1 MFGMGSIGNF
11 LPMLGSIGSGFG
23 GGGLLSLGFTLLSG
37 LITNIGSPRN
47 PGFENFA
54 SHPGF
59 NNNDVHPGFGT
70 MGGGPNAATVGS
82 AAGYFGN
89 AYSSDYSIL
98 PQTPSGQ
105 YYGNAGYSYGNHG
118 VTYSPNQPVSYSNH
132 HYGNSVTNLQFG
144 GNFGGYMDSYNSV
157 VLPQAPFFPSY
168 QHGHTHAMYG
178 SAPAPYQQSYSPVMN
193 HYGFGSP
200 QQYNPAA
207 TLYGHQN
214 GSVKMT
220 YGQPHYNT
228 TYGGPQGGD
237 KVVHHHHHHHVHL
250 HVHEQ
255 EAQNP
260 PADGQNKDYG
270 KTTETPTENK
280 TAYTKPETKQPKTE
294 TEQKYSTA
302 TDYTDTE
309 TDVAYES
316 PKTPKAPEI
325 PTNNYQPQV
334 PDPDCPPG
342 HEPNAYAPE
351 PQVQAPGPFD
361 QIGFGGMSAA
371 GSTAQ
376 AVTAHQTTFG
386 RVPHVNTDAEWGQA
400 SRAVAERITGGDSGQ
415 YHFGGRDPR
424 VNWDGMGPERNA
436 VWHVFQQNET
446 LRFDASSGQF
456 YETKSDGS
464 KVDMFHISSVSSIER
479 QAGGDHRYAFEMV
492 GDFLN
497 NRGLGAP
504 NMNVGVGTTN
514 VRTPEST
521 IIRQPV
527 TAPGFG

>member
-37 LITNIGSPRN
+37 LINNIGSPRN

-70 MGGGPNAATVGS
+70 MGGGPNAGTVGS

-118 VTYSPNQPVSYSNH
+118 VTYSPNQPVSYGNH
-132 HYGNSVTNLQFG
+132 HYGKSVTNLQFG
-144 GNFGGYMDSYNSV
+144 GNFGSYMDSYNSV

-168 QHGHTHAMYG
+168 QQGHTHSKYG
-178 SAPAPYQQSYSPVMN
+178 SAPAPYQQSYSPVMS

-220 YGQPHYNT
+220 YGRPHHNT
-228 TYGGPQGGD
+228 TYGGPQGD
-237 KVVHHHHHHHVHL
+237 KKAENGKHTEHKHTHHDHKHT
-250 HVHEQ
+250 
-255 EAQNP
+255 
-260 PADGQNKDYG
+260 
-270 KTTETPTENK
+270 KTDTEE
-280 TAYTKPETKQPKTE
+280 
-294 TEQKYSTA
+294 KYSTG
-302 TDYTDTE
+302 TDYTDKE

-316 PKTPKAPEI
+316 PKTPKAPET
-325 PTNNYQPQV
+325 PNNNYQPPA
-334 PDPDCPPG
+334 PDPDCPPD
-342 HEPNAYAPE
+342 HEPNNLAPAVE
-351 PQVQAPGPFD
+351 PTKPKLGY
-361 QIGFGGMSAA
+361 GGMGGAGAA
-371 GSTAQ
+371 VQ

-386 RVPHVNTDAEWGQA
+386 KVPHVNTDAEWGQA
-400 SRAVAERITGGDSGQ
+400 SRAVAERITGGDSSQ

-464 KVDMFHISSVSSIER
+464 KADMFHISSVSGLER

-497 NRGLGAP
+497 SRGLGAP
-504 NMNVGVGTTN
+504 NMNMGSGTTN
-514 VRTPEST
+514 VSTPASS

-527 TAPGFG
+527 NTPGFG